1 MRHSFVLFYFTL
13 LAAGT
18 LHAAPLTLTLAAAQ
32 QQALDYS
39 RQLDSHVAAA
49 DAARSLAIAAGQ
61 LPDPVLRIGIDNI
74 PADGMDRGSLGRDFM
89 TMRRVGIQQELTGSD
104 KRSARRDVQLRTADK
119 AEAQRRA
126 ATAALRRATAM
137 AWLDRYYAE
146 QKLALVELQATQAR
160 QEILA
165 ADGAY
170 RGGRGSLADVLAAR
184 SAVVLIDDQRD
195 ELAQR
200 ARAAAT
206 MLARWT
212 GTTGNDTLSGPPDID
227 HLAREPLAPDL
238 SRESEIAVL
247 TAQEQVAAAEA
258 RLALT
263 EKKSDWSVEVGY
275 AQRGPA
281 YANMVSVGLSI
292 PFQLDQA
299 NRQDRMLAARLASV
313 GQARAERD
321 EALRERQAQTRNL
334 LDAWRTDLARHQ
346 RYEMDLIPLAQQRSA
361 AVLAAWRGGKATLPE
376 LLLARRNET
385 EVALMAVDHAA
396 SAARLWAQL
405 NFLLDDDSGVTR

>member
-1 MRHSFVLFYFTL
+1 MRPSFVLFSFTL
-13 LAAGT
+13 LAAST
-18 LHAAPLTLTLAAAQ
+18 VHAVPLTLAAAQ

-39 RQLDSHVAAA
+39 RQLDSHDAAA
-49 DAARSLAIAAGQ
+49 QASRSLAVAAGQ
-61 LPDPVLRIGIDNI
+61 LPDPVLKIGIDNI
-74 PADGMDRGSLGRDFM
+74 PADGPDRASLGRDFM

-104 KRSARRDVQLRTADK
+104 KRSARRDVQLRAADK
-119 AEAQRRA
+119 AEAQQRA
-126 ATAALRRATAM
+126 AAAALRRATAM

-146 QKLALVELQATQAR
+146 QKLALVVLQATQAR

-170 RGGRGSLADVLAAR
+170 RGGRGNLSDVLAAR

-212 GTTGNDTLSGPPDID
+212 GASDHDTLSGPPDID
-227 HLAREPLAPDL
+227 HLALDTIAPDL
-238 SRESEIAVL
+238 SHESQIAVL

-258 RLALT
+258 RLALA

-275 AQRGPA
+275 AQRGSA

-299 NRQDRMLAARLASV
+299 NRQDRTLAARLASV

-321 EALRERQAQTRNL
+321 EALRERTAQTRTL
-334 LDAWRTDLARHQ
+334 IDAWRTDLARHQ
-346 RYEMDLIPLAQQRSA
+346 RYETDLIPLTQQRSA
-361 AVLAAWRGGKATLPE
+361 AVLGAWRGGKATLSE

-385 EVALMAVDHAA
+385 EVALMALDHAA
-396 SAARLWAQL
+396 NAARLWAQL
-405 NFLLDDDSGVTR
+405 NFLLAADSGVTP